1 MRNLQTARIIAIAGP
16 KGGIGRSTCTVV
28 LARAFAALDSRVLIV
43 DTNGFAGGLSA
54 LVDLPPQLPQST
66 SSFEP
71 AHTSV
76 KNIDLVA
83 IRMTKDSVET
93 QVDNLRKLSYDEVIL
108 DLGGGFGRESFD
120 VFLNAD
126 LPILLADPE
135 PASIQLATLWLRQIC
150 IRFVEI
156 REPECA
162 PYIVPPNDWAFMS
175 AYQNMPAA
183 LQARFAKTIESFRCL
198 FVLNRRRENSEI
210 LQSQALCHAWGM
222 LLGLNIRFAGSLQF
236 DERRWFFARQLAD
249 VSLFKREDPMVREC
263 DEILRTRLNNE
274 HFLPQT
280 CLPLL
285 NAQLQPRQVLRVETA
300 DEARQVYRQLW
311 EGYRRDNGMVAQ
323 ILPSETIAEIIAQ
336 LEIARRRAEIDPET
350 EPQTAS
356 HTSATIRSHSAEL
369 RFAPESCPPD
379 AGKWLTEKRETF
391 GITRSQIALK
401 TRIPQ
406 KVIEKLEQRDLSG
419 LTPARL
425 EAYLIEIAK
434 VLGID
439 PDEIRRRFG
448 F

>member
-1 MRNLQTARIIAIAGP
+1 L
-16 KGGIGRSTCTVV
+16 
-28 LARAFAALDSRVLIV
+28 
-43 DTNGFAGGLSA
+43 
-54 LVDLPPQLPQST
+54 
-66 SSFEP
+66 
-71 AHTSV
+71 H
-76 KNIDLVA
+76 
-83 IRMTKDSVET
+83 
-93 QVDNLRKLSYDEVIL
+93 
-108 DLGGGFGRESFD
+108 
-120 VFLNAD
+120 AD

-162 PYIVPPNDWAFMS
+162 PYIVPPNDWVFIS
-175 AYQNMPAA
+175 AYQNMPTT
-183 LQARFAKTIESFRCL
+183 LQPRFAKAIESFRGL
-198 FVLNRRRENSEI
+198 FLLNRRRENSEI

-249 VSLFKREDPMVREC
+249 VSLFKREDPVVHEC
-263 DEILRTRLNNE
+263 DEIIRNRLNME
-274 HFLPQT
+274 HFVMQT

-285 NAQLQPRQVLRVETA
+285 SAQQQPRQYLRVETA

-323 ILPSETIAEIIAQ
+323 ILPPEMVSEIIAQ
-336 LEIARRRAEIDPET
+336 LDIAHRRAELDPET
-350 EPQTAS
+350 EIQSVS
-356 HTSATIRSHSAEL
+356 HAPAAIRSHSAEL
-369 RFAPESCPPD
+369 RFAAGSCFPD
-379 AGKWLTEKRETF
+379 AGNWLAEKREAL
-391 GITRSQIALK
+391 GITRPQLALK
-401 TRIPQ
+401 SRIPQ

-425 EAYLIEIAK
+425 EAYLVEIAK

-439 PDEIRRRFG
+439 PAEIRHKFG

>member
-1 MRNLQTARIIAIAGP
+1 MRNAQTARIIAIAGP

-54 LVDLPPQLPQST
+54 LVDLPPQSPQGT
-66 SSFEP
+66 TLFIP
-71 AHTSV
+71 VHTSV

-83 IRMTKDSVET
+83 IQPSRDSVET
-93 QVDNLRKLSYDEVIL
+93 QLDNLRKSSYDEVIL
-108 DLGGGFGRESFD
+108 DLGSGFGRASFD
-120 VFLNAD
+120 AFLNAD
-126 LPILLADPE
+126 LPLLLADPE
-135 PASIQLATLWLRQIC
+135 PASIHLATLWLRQIC
-150 IRFVEI
+150 VRFVEI

-175 AYQNMPAA
+175 AYQNMPVA

-263 DEILRTRLNNE
+263 DEMIRTRLNNE
-274 HFLPQT
+274 HFLPQS

-285 NAQLQPRQVLRVETA
+285 NAQQQPRQVLRVETA

-323 ILPSETIAEIIAQ
+323 ILKPETIAEIIAQ
-336 LEIARRRAEIDPET
+336 LEIARRRAEMDPEP

-356 HTSATIRSHSAEL
+356 RPHVAE
-369 RFAPESCPPD
+369 RQFAPDSCPPD
-379 AGKWLTEKRETF
+379 AGKWLAEKRETLA
-391 GITRSQIALK
+391 ITRPQIALK

-406 KVIEKLEQRDLSG
+406 KVIEKLEQCDLSG

-425 EAYLIEIAK
+425 QAYLVEIAK
-434 VLGID
+434 VLAID